1 METTRTTKELLE
13 LLLTEKDMFYTGLC
27 TLIHDLYCYGTI
39 NEEENNILRDYIDKN
54 PPFNTH
60 TLIAVLGG
68 DYSERNYYYWE
79 VGNFAPR
86 EKWIKK
92 QIKKLSK

>member
-1 METTRTTKELLE
+1 
-13 LLLTEKDMFYTGLC
+13 LC
-27 TLIHDLYCYGTI
+27 GFILDLRFNTI
-39 NEEENNILRDYIDKN
+39 INHSEYDILRDYVRNN

-60 TLIAVLGG
+60 TLYAVLGG
-68 DYSERNYYYWE
+68 DYSERTYYYWE
-79 VGNFAPR
+79 CGNFAPR

>member
-13 LLLTEKDMFYTGLC
+13 LLLTEKSQFYSGLC
-27 TLIHDLYCYGTI
+27 VFILDLHCNGTI
-39 NEEENNILRDYIDKN
+39 NTEERFILRDYVRSN
-54 PPFNTH
+54 PPINTH
-60 TLIAVLGG
+60 TLTAVLGG

>member
-13 LLLTEKDMFYTGLC
+13 LLLTKKDIFYSGLC
-27 TLIHDLYCYGTI
+27 ALIIDLLCNGTI
-39 NEEENNILRDYIDKN
+39 NREERNILRDYIENN

-60 TLIAVLGG
+60 TLYAVLGE

-79 VGNFAPR
+79 VGNFVPR